1 MKYAGGCFGCLALIF
16 FGLTIV
22 FQFGA
27 AFIINGLVAIDPE
40 LATTVSPLLGTVNM
54 INGGCCCLSSLLAI
68 VLLAVGFSKGDAVE

>member
-27 AFIINGLVAIDPE
+27 TFIVSSLVAVDPN
-40 LATTVSPLLGTVNM
+40 LATTVSPLLGTLNW
-54 INGGCCCLSSLLAI
+54 INSGCCCISSLLAI
-68 VLLAVGFSKGDAVE
+68 VLLAVGFSKNDAVE